1 MNFTMYSK
9 FNLNRTSKHTTMAD
23 ESEDEILDEEVED
36 DEMDENLPEDDPLPI
51 VDDEPVVD
59 IEYDGVSDVSDDP
72 ELIQK
77 LECVEKSDLTH
88 EGPLNYEDIKRHLL
102 IVRREDGVIEDPHHT
117 TVPYLTK
124 YEFAR
129 VVGMRVTQLNTGA
142 RPFVETTRMDSYLIA
157 EQEIREKKLPFIIR
171 RPIPNKSPEFWR
183 LCDLELL

>member
-1 MNFTMYSK
+1 
-9 FNLNRTSKHTTMAD
+9 MAE
-23 ESEDEILDEEVED
+23 ESEDEVIDEELED
-36 DEMDENLPEDDPLPI
+36 DEMDDNLPEDDPLPI

-77 LECVEKSDLTH
+77 LECIARTDLMTNQ

-102 IVRREDGVIEDPHHT
+102 IVRREDGAIEDPHHT

-142 RPFVETTRMDSYLIA
+142 QPFVEATHMDSVIIA

>member
-1 MNFTMYSK
+1 
-9 FNLNRTSKHTTMAD
+9 MAE
-23 ESEDEILDEEVED
+23 ESEDELIDEEVED
-36 DEMDENLPEDDPLPI
+36 DEMDDNLPEDDPLPI

-72 ELIQK
+72 ENIQK
-77 LECVEKSDLTH
+77 LECIERTDGMNNH
-88 EGPLNYEDIKRHLL
+88 EGPLNYEDIKRHLF

-142 RPFVETTRMDSYLIA
+142 PPFVEATHMDSVIIA